1 MTALNRLVR
10 ARSGRDGFIVVAV
23 LWILVALAT
32 LATVYAVYV
41 RNTAAALLVHDERV
55 QAEGLVTAAVELVVY
70 RMTAIPST
78 APTRGNFTF
87 RAGRTSVAVDFRA
100 ENARIDLNAAPKEL
114 LAGLFTTLGA
124 RAEMADF
131 YADRIVA
138 WRSAPKPESLDDEM
152 SAYKAAGLRYG
163 PRFGPFPH
171 PGELSLVL
179 GIPPALVERA
189 MPLVTVYS
197 GQASINLADARPE
210 VVAALPGMTPDR
222 LHDLLALRQA
232 PQQNAADALAALGP
246 ARGMATTA
254 GSKGIRVAVRI
265 VFENGRQ
272 TGSEVVIVLTESGNE
287 PYSVLSWRDDVDD
300 VPQDPPPRTSR
311 R

>member
-1 MTALNRLVR
+1 MTVLDRLVR

-55 QAEGLVTAAVELVVY
+55 QAEGLVAAAVELVVY
-70 RMTAIPST
+70 RMTAIPT

-124 RAEMADF
+124 RAEMSDF

-138 WRSAPKPESLDDEM
+138 
-152 SAYKAAGLRYG
+152 
-163 PRFGPFPH
+163 
-171 PGELSLVL
+171 
-179 GIPPALVERA
+179 
-189 MPLVTVYS
+189 
-197 GQASINLADARPE
+197 
-210 VVAALPGMTPDR
+210 
-222 LHDLLALRQA
+222 
-232 PQQNAADALAALGP
+232 
-246 ARGMATTA
+246 
-254 GSKGIRVAVRI
+254 
-265 VFENGRQ
+265 
-272 TGSEVVIVLTESGNE
+272 
-287 PYSVLSWRDDVDD
+287 
-300 VPQDPPPRTSR
+300 
-311 R
+311 